1 MAHPP
6 APSRPYWFVLA
17 LAAAALILAAISLG
31 VAAQQLNSGADS
43 VVIVPT
49 ATPVPTG
56 AMWSL
61 GTGGWEGEP
70 YHEWVAVYP
79 TSTLWNILGAPSL
92 RLFDHAPNEPGQDR
106 SFEIGFYKYG
116 PTLYTAN
123 HIVEFWI
130 GNGESGGT
138 LSVIGND
145 GTGGQ
150 LEVRNPTD
158 TDHIS
163 LDYRQA
169 DRPRISVDKNPLAF
183 AADGGLVSESPH
195 TFARG
200 FDVPPQS
207 GHAGQVR
214 EGWQNGA
221 VTVAT
226 RAANSESLV
235 LITPISEPRGRWWVD
250 AISAGDSF
258 TVRSTAPDEDMA
270 FNWLVIN

>member
-1 MAHPP
+1 MALSFTPFRLCWP
-6 APSRPYWFVLA
+6 AVI
-17 LAAAALILAAISLG
+17 LAAAAVTLAAISLG
-31 VAAQQLNSGADS
+31 VSVQQPGSGADP
-43 VVIVPT
+43 VIIPT

-92 RLFDHAPNEPGQDR
+92 RLFDHAPNEPGQHR
-106 SFEIGFYKYG
+106 SFELGFYKYG

-130 GNGESGGT
+130 GDGEGGGT
-138 LSVIGND
+138 FSVIGND

-150 LEVRNPTD
+150 IEVRNPTD

-169 DRPRISVDKNPLAF
+169 DRPRIRVSANPLYF

-214 EGWQNGA
+214 EGWQDGA
-221 VTVAT
+221 VTVST
-226 RAANSESLV
+226 RAVSAESLV
-235 LITPISEPRGRWWVD
+235 LVTPLSEPRGRWWVS
-250 AISAGDSF
+250 AITAGESF
-258 TVRSTAPDEDMA
+258 TVRSTASGEDMA
-270 FNWLVIN
+270 FNWLLIN

>member
-6 APSRPYWFVLA
+6 ILSRLYWPALI
-17 LAAAALILAAISLG
+17 LAAAALILAAISLD
-31 VAAQQLNSGADS
+31 VAVQSADS
-43 VVIVPT
+43 EATPFVVPT

-92 RLFDHAPNEPGQDR
+92 RLFDHAPSETGYDR

-130 GNGESGGT
+130 GDGEDGGT

-169 DRPRISVDKNPLAF
+169 DRPRIRVDKNPLYL

-214 EGWQNGA
+214 EGWLDGA
-221 VTVAT
+221 VTVPT
-226 RAANSESLV
+226 RAVNAESLV
-235 LITPISEPRGRWWVD
+235 LITPLSEPRGRWWVS
-250 AISAGDSF
+250 AITAGESF
-258 TVRSTAPDEDMA
+258 TVHSTAPDEDMV
-270 FNWLVIN
+270 FNWLLIN

>member
-1 MAHPP
+1 MALSST
-6 APSRPYWFVLA
+6 PSRLGWPALM
-17 LAAAALILAAISLG
+17 LAAAAVILAAISLG
-31 VAAQQLNSGADS
+31 VVVQSTDS
-43 VVIVPT
+43 EATPLVVPT

-79 TSTLWNILGAPSL
+79 TSSRWNILGAPSL

-130 GNGESGGT
+130 GDGEGGGT
-138 LSVIGND
+138 FSVIGND

-150 LEVRNPTD
+150 IEVRNPTD

-169 DRPRISVDKNPLAF
+169 DRPRIRVSANPLYF
-183 AADGGLVSESPH
+183 AADGGLVSENSH

-200 FDVPPQS
+200 FDVPPRS

-214 EGWQNGA
+214 DGWQDGA
-221 VTVAT
+221 VTVPT
-226 RAANSESLV
+226 RAVSSGSLV
-235 LITPISEPRGRWWVD
+235 LITPVSEPRGRWWVD
-250 AISAGDSF
+250 AISAGESF
-258 TVRSTAPDEDMA
+258 TVRSTAPEEAMA

>member
-1 MAHPP
+1 MLSYLSWTRSAFLL
-6 APSRPYWFVLA
+6 AFVAVVLA
-17 LAAAALILAAISLG
+17 VLSLG
-31 VAAQQLNSGADS
+31 VAVQQRDADTAPTI
-43 VVIVPT
+43 VVPT

-61 GTGGWEGEP
+61 GTGGWKGEP

-92 RLFDHAPNEPGQDR
+92 RFFDHAPNEPGQDR
-106 SFEIGFYKYG
+106 SFELGFYKYG

-138 LSVIGND
+138 PSVIGND
-145 GTGGQ
+145 GSGGQ
-150 LEVRNPTD
+150 LEVRNPSD

-163 LDYRQA
+163 LDYRQS
-169 DRPRISVDKNPLAF
+169 DHPLISVGNNPLYF
-183 AADGGLVSESPH
+183 AAKDGLVSLSPH

-200 FDVPPQS
+200 FDVLPES
-207 GHAGQVR
+207 SHARQVR
-214 EGWQNGA
+214 DGWRDGA
-221 VTVAT
+221 VTVPT
-226 RAANSESLV
+226 RATKSTLLV

-250 AISAGDSF
+250 AISDGESF
-258 TVRSTAPDEDMA
+258 TVRSTATDEDMA
-270 FNWLVIN
+270 FNWLIVN

>member
-1 MAHPP
+1 MAHSP
-6 APSRPYWFVLA
+6 APSRPHWPTLA
-17 LAAAALILAAISLG
+17 LTAAALILAAISLG
-31 VAAQQLNSGADS
+31 VAVQSADS
-43 VVIVPT
+43 GTAPLVSVPT

-61 GTGGWEGEP
+61 GTGGGEGEP

-130 GNGESGGT
+130 GGEGGGT
-138 LSVIGND
+138 LSVIGNE
-145 GTGGQ
+145 GAGGQ

-169 DRPRISVDKNPLAF
+169 DRPRISAGKNPLYL
-183 AADGGLVSESPH
+183 AADGGLVSESSH

-214 EGWQNGA
+214 EGWQDGA
-221 VTVAT
+221 VTVPT
-226 RAANSESLV
+226 RAVNADSLV
-235 LITPISEPRGRWWVD
+235 LITPVSEPRGRWWVS
-250 AISAGDSF
+250 AIATGESF
-258 TVRSTAPDEDMA
+258 TVRSTAHDEDMA